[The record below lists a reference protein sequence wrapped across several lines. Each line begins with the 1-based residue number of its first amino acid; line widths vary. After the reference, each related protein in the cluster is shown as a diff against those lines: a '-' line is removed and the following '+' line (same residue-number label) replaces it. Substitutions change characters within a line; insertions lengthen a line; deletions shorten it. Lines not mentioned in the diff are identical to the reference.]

1 MPRIFTGIEIPAATR
16 DALAILRG
24 GLPGARWIDAENY
37 HITLRFI
44 GDVDGRTADEIAEML
59 TLVHRPPFS
68 LAVAGLDFF
77 GSRVP
82 HALIARIAPSRE
94 LSELQA
100 EQERS
105 MQRLGLR
112 PEARKF
118 TPHVTLARLRG
129 TNGKQ
134 MAAHLSGR
142 GGLSLPP
149 FSVDR
154 FALFSARDSVGGG
167 PYVIEATYPLSGEQP
182 DGPPFKSKLDAPI

>member
-1 MPRIFTGIEIPAATR
+1 MPRIFTGIEIPAGTR
-16 DALAILRG
+16 DALALLRG

-44 GDVDGRTADEIAEML
+44 GDIDGRTADEIAEML
-59 TLVHRPPFS
+59 SLVQRPPFN
-68 LAVAGLDFF
+68 LAFAGLDFF
-77 GSRVP
+77 GSRAP

-118 TPHVTLARLRG
+118 APHITLARLRG
-129 TNGKQ
+129 TNETQ
-134 MAAHLSGR
+134 MAAHLSERAGVFI
-142 GGLSLPP
+142 PP

-154 FALFSARDSVGGG
+154 FALFSARESVGGG
-167 PYVIEATYPLSGEQP
+167 PYVVEAAYPLSGQ
-182 DGPPFKSKLDAPI
+182 AA